1 MLKERV
7 ITALFLIAA
16 LLTVLFFAS
25 KDVGVVLFGLLLLV
39 AAWEW
44 AGLAEVEAGS
54 VRAAYT
60 FAMAVVIGWLAWWMP
75 TGHLPEGLLWFHL
88 AVWAVVGLLLTRF
101 PLRLPQAVVLAGGLV
116 LLPLAWLAFAFLLK
130 TRAFGPEWV
139 LFLFVVVAA
148 ADVGAY
154 FAGRTLGRVKL
165 APQISPKKTWE
176 GLIGGLCLVA
186 LVATG
191 AAHWFAV
198 PALPLVALCL
208 AVAGISVI
216 GDLGISMLK
225 RTAGLKD
232 TSHILPGHGGV
243 LDRIDSLLAAIPLFV
258 LGVRWLVPGW

>member
-7 ITALFLIAA
+7 ITAVLLVAA

-44 AGLAEVEAGS
+44 SGLAEVRGG
-54 VRAAYT
+54 VRRAAYT

-75 TGHLPEGLLWFHL
+75 TGHMPEGLLLFHL
-88 AVWAVVGLLLTRF
+88 ALWGVVALLLTRF
-101 PLRLPQAVVLAGGLV
+101 PLRLPQPIVLAGGL
-116 LLPLAWLAFAFLLK
+116 LLVPLAWLAFAFLLK
-130 TRAFGPEWV
+130 SRAFGPQWV
-139 LFLFVVVAA
+139 LYLFIVVAA

-154 FAGRTLGRVKL
+154 FAGRFLGRVKL
-165 APQISPKKTWE
+165 APRISPKKTWE

-186 LVATG
+186 LVAVG
-191 AAHWFAV
+191 AAQWFGM
-198 PALPLVALCL
+198 PALAMVGLSL

-216 GDLGISMLK
+216 GDLAVSMLK

-232 TSHILPGHGGV
+232 TGHIFPGHGGV
-243 LDRIDSLLAAIPLFV
+243 LDRIDSLVAAIPLFV
-258 LGVRWLVPGW
+258 LGVRWLPAAA